1 MVSRLISIP
10 SLKETQLMDNVDFTV
25 AERLFFVSSM
35 QPSYELHAQVQQ
47 TSFGRRLSVS
57 VELQSYDVANPR
69 PRPWPMFEFTQE
81 IIQPKLHLASV
92 LGHYCTTHVVF
103 KQISSSQ
110 LYLQIGHMRF
120 TCDGLCN
127 APGTNNLEFTDPAT
141 YFASLLLTSPAINH
155 TGFSYSSTTAT
166 TLKPQ
171 FTVCPTESLRPGLLL
186 YEEDGQQYDNKLFQ
200 LVSEHMSHTVV
211 IPQFIFTLHD
221 GHSSE
226 FCNPNGLL
234 SSAPALKKL
243 QLLGY
248 TSLICSG
255 FIQQVPCGYDSSTA
269 ACTIY
274 LDDPSLLAFI
284 TFAGAAPSVV
294 WSTEC
299 MHLVLE
305 GSDELLPCFLPKPPW
320 SHHALHYAVSRLVIV
335 AGSSPCNAQFDSK
348 EAIVWACHL
357 EQPWTQAA
365 AVCPCGFLTHWKKL
379 VAVETNRSSMA
390 SAWGQA
396 ESQGVGDV
404 SNPISGSGSP
414 RSKPISSW
422 AEPGCVPIEGHTTSM
437 QTKRCE
443 KPSGLGSGK
452 GNDDSLSF
460 PYLLLPP
467 VLPSQILV
475 FELDF
480 SVVE

>member
-1 MVSRLISIP
+1 
-10 SLKETQLMDNVDFTV
+10 MDNVDFTV

-120 TCDGLCN
+120 TCDELCN

-255 FIQQVPCGYDSSTA
+255 FIQQVPCGYDSSTVLA
-269 ACTIY
+269 PSTWMIRPFWPLLHSQELLHLLCGLQNVCTSSLKDRMSFYHVFCRSPHGVIM
-274 LDDPSLLAFI
+274 LCITPLVGSLLLQDHHLVMPSLTLRKQSCGHV
-284 TFAGAAPSVV
+284 T
-294 WSTEC
+294 
-299 MHLVLE
+299 LN
-305 GSDELLPCFLPKPPW
+305 
-320 SHHALHYAVSRLVIV
+320 SHGPRRQQFVHVD
-335 AGSSPCNAQFDSK
+335 SS
-348 EAIVWACHL
+348 
-357 EQPWTQAA
+357 
-365 AVCPCGFLTHWKKL
+365 LTGRNW
-379 VAVETNRSSMA
+379 
-390 SAWGQA
+390 
-396 ESQGVGDV
+396 
-404 SNPISGSGSP
+404 
-414 RSKPISSW
+414 
-422 AEPGCVPIEGHTTSM
+422 
-437 QTKRCE
+437 
-443 KPSGLGSGK
+443 
-452 GNDDSLSF
+452 SLSR
-460 PYLLLPP
+460 PIGPRWHRLGVKPNLKG
-467 VLPSQILV
+467 
-475 FELDF
+475 
-480 SVVE
+480 